1 MVTKIIYCPEC
12 SRKLGSC
19 DSKTT
24 IPKVIDCKEC
34 KKRVI
39 YYPVNKKTEIKPIPK
54 RSASSG
60 KTFH

>member
-1 MVTKIIYCPEC
+1 MATKIIYCPEC

-24 IPKVIDCKEC
+24 IPKIIDCKEC

-39 YYPVNKKTEIKPIPK
+39 YYPSNKKTEIKPIPE
-54 RSASSG
+54 RITSSG
-60 KTFH
+60 KTFY